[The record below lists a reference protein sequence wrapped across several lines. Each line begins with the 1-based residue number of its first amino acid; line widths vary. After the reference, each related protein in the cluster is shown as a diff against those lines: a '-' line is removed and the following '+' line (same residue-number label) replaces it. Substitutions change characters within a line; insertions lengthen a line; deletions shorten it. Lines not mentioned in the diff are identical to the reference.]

1 MQSEHYSS
9 LLPNYLLFSKS
20 LFVLMIDLEEKIIEA
35 NALVKSYF
43 SYLIPN
49 LGDTPVDS
57 LIYQE
62 DISLFKTAIQDV
74 LLKKEPIQAIFRLRE
89 FTNPIKWEISLNA
102 ATQATPANLS
112 LIGNPLSDNHIDKEI
127 HRALVESEARYSSVI
142 SAIGEGLVVQDMSD
156 KIIMCN
162 QAAADILGLTL
173 SQLKGKDSYD
183 PRWQALKE
191 DGTPF
196 MPEEHPTM
204 ITLRTGQAVNN
215 VMMNIHT
222 GKGER
227 KYIVINSRPV
237 LDHKKEMYGAVA
249 SFRDITAQKIAEQQL
264 IQINQELL
272 HYQEQLRKNLEEL
285 YASQAEIE
293 LQKKILEEEIRE
305 RIQAQVKMT
314 AQNEIL
320 RDIAW
325 HQSHTIRRPV
335 ATILGLLNL
344 ILMEGDSKPTQE
356 ELYDYLGLVSQT
368 ALELDSVIHN
378 IVRRI
383 NETEI

>member
-1 MQSEHYSS
+1 MQREHPFS
-9 LLPNYLLFSKS
+9 LPNYLLYSKS
-20 LFVLMIDLEEKIIEA
+20 LFAILTDLEGKILEA
-35 NALVKSYF
+35 NTLFKSCF
-43 SYLIPN
+43 SYLASDFTDIAVN
-49 LGDTPVDS
+49 S
-57 LIYQE
+57 FIHQE
-62 DISLFKTAIQDV
+62 DIISFKTAIQEA
-74 LLKKEPIQAIFRLRE
+74 LSKKETVEVIFGLRD
-89 FTNPIKWEISLNA
+89 FPNPIKWEITLNA
-102 ATQATPANLS
+102 DNKASSENLWM
-112 LIGNPLSDNHIDKEI
+112 IGSTLPNNHIDKEI
-127 HRALVESEARYSSVI
+127 HKALIESEERYSSVV
-142 SAIGEGLVVQDMSD
+142 SAIGEGLVVQDLSD

-173 SQLKGKDSYD
+173 DQLKGKDSYD

-196 MPEEHPTM
+196 IPEEHPTM

-215 VMMNIHT
+215 VMMNVHT
-222 GKGER
+222 GEGER

-237 LDHKKEMYGAVA
+237 LNHKKEMYGAVA

-264 IQINQELL
+264 MKINQELL

-285 YASQAEIE
+285 YASQAKIE

-305 RIQAQVKMT
+305 RIQAQVKIT
-314 AQNEIL
+314 AQNEVL

-344 ILMEGDSKPTQE
+344 MLMEGNSKPTQE
-356 ELYDYLGLVSQT
+356 EVYEYLSLLSQT
-368 ALELDSVIHN
+368 ALELDAVIRN
-378 IVRRI
+378 IVRKI